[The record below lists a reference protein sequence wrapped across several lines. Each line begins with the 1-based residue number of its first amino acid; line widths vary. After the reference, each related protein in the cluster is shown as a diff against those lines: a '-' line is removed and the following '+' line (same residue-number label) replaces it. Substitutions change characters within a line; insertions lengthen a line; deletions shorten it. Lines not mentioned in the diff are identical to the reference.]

1 MKAKRN
7 AWEYYVNLVHAM
19 DEFAGDLV
27 RAVEERNEPTVLVF
41 YGDHLPTMNLE
52 AKRPKEQI
60 SVQYKLCYMG

>member
-1 MKAKRN
+1 
-7 AWEYYVNLVHAM
+7 M

-41 YGDHLPTMNLE
+41 YGDHLPTMKSE
-52 AKRPKEQI
+52 AKDLKSRI